1 MLFVHQIEEFFRSS
15 SLDRLIPHGL
25 ALLIR
30 DAASLCKSQM
40 MVFSGRAIQSI
51 QGREVF
57 KPTSKEK
64 ETPANEG

>member
-1 MLFVHQIEEFFRSS
+1 
-15 SLDRLIPHGL
+15 
-25 ALLIR
+25 
-30 DAASLCKSQM
+30 M